1 METGLTLLIVIVNY
15 KTPDLTINCLKSLS
29 NQIVKIKNSHV
40 VVVDNNSQDGSPE
53 KINQIIKENNWQ
65 WVTVLA
71 ESKNWGFSGGNN
83 RG

>member
-1 METGLTLLIVIVNY
+1 MKMETGLTLLIVIVNY

-53 KINQIIKENNWQ
+53 KNKSNN
-65 WVTVLA
+65 
-71 ESKNWGFSGGNN
+71 K
-83 RG
+83 RK